1 MWTSVKKKSLCTID
15 GSATNEIPCISRIFS
30 GLPKKRDCNR
40 FQASSWNPEVTQI
53 TECDIWLSE
62 TLIIHVISVQF
73 GASCVLSY
81 LLINM
86 PPMAALMTQVRKLLK
101 GL

>member
-1 MWTSVKKKSLCTID
+1 M
-15 GSATNEIPCISRIFS
+15 
-30 GLPKKRDCNR
+30 
-40 FQASSWNPEVTQI
+40 

-73 GASCVLSY
+73 GASCVLRY

-86 PPMAALMTQVRKLLK
+86 PPMAALLTLVRKLLK